1 MLSGD
6 SGFGLASTDFEK
18 RGESS
23 FAAFLAEARSSLWLI
38 CPAMTGKVVM
48 PRANVTMKC
57 LSWIQCN
64 ASRSIA
70 LPPSSFERAQ
80 KTGHFILRDHE
91 LILQGSARFHP
102 DSVSNYILLI
112 KLHMCWLISRV
123 GYKAAD
129 NHQESFP
136 SYPGEVWAYQTLYDS
151 ERAQWEES
159 KTGWL
164 LWDLKMVSHSSR
176 RRGLATCQQL
186 RNQGHI
192 SLPWLNLT
200 IPS

>member
-1 MLSGD
+1 MDYAQSAKKVQSPIRGGHPSQQHFLTSLSAL
-6 SGFGLASTDFEK
+6 SK
-18 RGESS
+18 K
-23 FAAFLAEARSSLWLI
+23 WLI
-38 CPAMTGKVVM
+38 VLACGYL
-48 PRANVTMKC
+48 ANVTMKC

-112 KLHMCWLISRV
+112 KLHMCWLIVAWGIRQRTII
-123 GYKAAD
+123 KR
-129 NHQESFP
+129 SFP
-136 SYPGEVWAYQTLYDS
+136 SYPGKVWAYQTLYDS
-151 ERAQWEES
+151 EKAQWEES

-186 RNQGHI
+186 RNQGRI

-200 IPS
+200 ITS